1 MTMLIRNQCEKHAV
15 REREGGEERGRE
27 RERELRT
34 LLLKDRDFRR
44 LPILTI
50 CPC

>member
-1 MTMLIRNQCEKHAV
+1 MTMLIRNQCEKHVVKERERV
-15 REREGGEERGRE
+15 REREREKSE

-50 CPC
+50 